1 MSLLYVSAAYLRLI
15 KFTHL
20 DSETTCT
27 HLAITLISSNTT
39 KTADSVLDTCI
50 SMALKDMGISHF

>member
-1 MSLLYVSAAYLRLI
+1 MSLLCVSVAYLRLI

-27 HLAITLISSNTT
+27 HLTITLISSNTS
-39 KTADSVLDTCI
+39 KTADSDTCI